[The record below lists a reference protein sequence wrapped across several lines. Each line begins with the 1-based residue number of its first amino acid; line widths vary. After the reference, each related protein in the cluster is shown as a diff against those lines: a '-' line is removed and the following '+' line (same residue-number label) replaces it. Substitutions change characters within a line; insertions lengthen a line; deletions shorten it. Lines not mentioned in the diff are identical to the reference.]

1 MVFAEGIKDESFYDL
16 GFGSLLIGICAQKIE
31 VELGENGGR
40 LHIDYTVEIEQS
52 MSSRNSYEITHHTLG
67 GGNPMRRADRE
78 IGDVTQKMEVL
89 RRCKVVHLAMV
100 DGQGLYSLP
109 LSFGFQVE
117 GEELTLYLHSAKEG
131 RKVDILRAGCQVGFS
146 MVSAAALAEGKT
158 PCSYSCHYES
168 LVGSGWAEEVTDA
181 EEKCRA
187 LGGHPAPPGRGG
199 RGLHRGHGRERGGVP
214 HPGDGA
220 LRQGQAITC

>member
-1 MVFAEGIKDESFYDL
+1 
-16 GFGSLLIGICAQKIE
+16 
-31 VELGENGGR
+31 
-40 LHIDYTVEIEQS
+40 
-52 MSSRNSYEITHHTLG
+52 
-67 GGNPMRRADRE
+67 MRRADRE

-131 RKVDILRAGCQVGFS
+131 RKVNILRAGCQVGFS
-146 MVSAAALAEGKT
+146 MVEGKT

-187 LGGHPAPPGRGG
+187 LGAILRHQA
-199 RGLHRGHGRERGGVP
+199 GVDADFTEAMAESVAVFRIRVTELT
-214 HPGDGA
+214 GKA
-220 LRQGQAITC
+220 RR

>member
-1 MVFAEGIKDESFYDL
+1 
-16 GFGSLLIGICAQKIE
+16 
-31 VELGENGGR
+31 
-40 LHIDYTVEIEQS
+40 
-52 MSSRNSYEITHHTLG
+52 
-67 GGNPMRRADRE
+67 MRRADRE
-78 IGDVTQKMEVL
+78 IGVFEQQLEVL

-158 PCSYSCHYES
+158 PSYSCHYES

-187 LGGHPAPPGRGG
+187 LGAILRHQA
-199 RGLHRGHGRERGGVP
+199 GVDADFTEAMAESVAVFRIRVTELT
-214 HPGDGA
+214 GKA
-220 LRQGQAITC
+220 RR

>member
-1 MVFAEGIKDESFYDL
+1 
-16 GFGSLLIGICAQKIE
+16 
-31 VELGENGGR
+31 
-40 LHIDYTVEIEQS
+40 
-52 MSSRNSYEITHHTLG
+52 
-67 GGNPMRRADRE
+67 MRRADRE
-78 IGDVTQKMEVL
+78 IGVLAAMEVL

-158 PCSYSCHYES
+158 PALIAAIMKAS
-168 LVGSGWAEEVTDA
+168 WAA
-181 EEKCRA
+181 A
-187 LGGHPAPPGRGG
+187 GR
-199 RGLHRGHGRERGGVP
+199 RK
-214 HPGDGA
+214 
-220 LRQGQAITC
+220 

>member
-1 MVFAEGIKDESFYDL
+1 
-16 GFGSLLIGICAQKIE
+16 
-31 VELGENGGR
+31 
-40 LHIDYTVEIEQS
+40 
-52 MSSRNSYEITHHTLG
+52 
-67 GGNPMRRADRE
+67 MRRADRE

-146 MVSAAALAEGKT
+146 MVSAAALVEAV
-158 PCSYSCHYES
+158 S
-168 LVGSGWAEEVTDA
+168 
-181 EEKCRA
+181 
-187 LGGHPAPPGRGG
+187 
-199 RGLHRGHGRERGGVP
+199 
-214 HPGDGA
+214 
-220 LRQGQAITC
+220 

>member
-1 MVFAEGIKDESFYDL
+1 
-16 GFGSLLIGICAQKIE
+16 
-31 VELGENGGR
+31 
-40 LHIDYTVEIEQS
+40 
-52 MSSRNSYEITHHTLG
+52 
-67 GGNPMRRADRE
+67 MRRADRE

-181 EEKCRA
+181 GEKCRA
-187 LGGHPAPPGRGG
+187 LGAILRHQA
-199 RGLHRGHGRERGGVP
+199 GVDADFTEAMAETVAVFRIRVTELT
-214 HPGDGA
+214 GKA
-220 LRQGQAITC
+220 RR